1 MKKMLR
7 HVGVSAAL
15 FASFL
20 SLGISPAY
28 AEETTLSTSP
38 VVTINGE
45 AAPIHAEIVN
55 GKLYFSL
62 RDYWV
67 NVKETAPEKIKW
79 YGDTQTVSNG
89 YAFVFLDNQTFR
101 SELNQTGTL
110 TDAAILKDG
119 RVMVTASYL
128 LDNGDTRRYMVND
141 FENTLQFKK
150 ATWERANAPLSE
162 RYHPLPIPLDAE
174 TGLPAFETCNLLE
187 GKNFSNDDFN
197 ITKEETADG
206 KTIFTY
212 TSKADAAKT
221 LVVTVVDGYVT
232 HVLDNNAVFSYQ
244 PRS

>member
-1 MKKMLR
+1 MKKMLH

-15 FASFL
+15 FASLL

-28 AEETTLSTSP
+28 AEEGAPSTAP

-45 AAPIHAEIVN
+45 AAPIHTETVN

-67 NVKETAPEKIKW
+67 NVREIAPEKIKW

-101 SELNQTGTL
+101 SELNQTGAL

-128 LDNGDTRRYMVND
+128 LDNGDTRWYMIND
-141 FENTLQFKK
+141 TENTLEFKK
-150 ATWERANAPLSE
+150 ATWELANALKE
-162 RYHPLPIPLDAE
+162 YHPLPIPLDTE
-174 TGLPAFETCNLLE
+174 TGLPAFETCHLLE

-212 TSKADAAKT
+212 TSRADASKT
-221 LVVTVVDGYVT
+221 LVVTVVDGYVA
-232 HVLDNNAVFSYQ
+232 HVLDNNAVYSYQ

>member
-1 MKKMLR
+1 MKKLLR

-20 SLGISPAY
+20 SLSISPVY
-28 AEETTLSTSP
+28 AEEAALPAAP

-45 AAPIHAEIVN
+45 AAPIHTEIIN

-67 NVKETAPEKIKW
+67 NIKETAPEKIKW
-79 YGDTQTVSNG
+79 YSDTQTVSNG
-89 YAFVFLDNQTFR
+89 SDFVFLNSQSLRNVFNQT
-101 SELNQTGTL
+101 SALSDT
-110 TDAAILKDG
+110 AILKDG

-128 LDNGDTRRYMVND
+128 QDNSDTHWYLVND
-141 FENTLQFKK
+141 TENTLQFQKT
-150 ATWERANAPLSE
+150 TWVLANAPLSE
-162 RYHPLPIPLDAE
+162 RYRPQPIPLDAE
-174 TGLPAFETCNLLE
+174 TGLPAFETCSLLE
-187 GKNFSNDDFN
+187 NKNFSNDRFN

-212 TSKADAAKT
+212 VSKADVAKT
-221 LVVTVVDGYVT
+221 LVVTAVDGYVT

>member
-1 MKKMLR
+1 MKKTLR
-7 HVGVSAAL
+7 HVGISTAL

-20 SLGISPAY
+20 SLGMHLAY
-28 AEETTLSTSP
+28 AEEPASP
-38 VVTINGE
+38 LVTVNGE
-45 AAPIHAEIVN
+45 AAPIYAESIN

-67 NVKETAPEKIKW
+67 NVKETAPEKITW

-89 YAFVFLDNQTFR
+89 SDFVFLDSQSFRSAFNQTDAL
-101 SELNQTGTL
+101 S
-110 TDAAILKDG
+110 DAAILKDG

-128 LDNGDTRRYMVND
+128 QDNGDTRWYMVSD
-141 FENTLQFKK
+141 SENTLQFKK
-150 ATWERANAPLSE
+150 TTWEMANAPLSA
-162 RYHPLPIPLDAE
+162 RYRTQPVPLNAE
-174 TGLPAFETCNLLE
+174 TELPAFETCNLLE

-244 PRS
+244 PRC